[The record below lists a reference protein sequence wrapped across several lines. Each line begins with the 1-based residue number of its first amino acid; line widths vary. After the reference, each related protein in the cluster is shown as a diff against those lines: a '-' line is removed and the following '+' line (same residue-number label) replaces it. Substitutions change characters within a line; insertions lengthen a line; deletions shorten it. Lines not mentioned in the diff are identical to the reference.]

1 MNNWRIKTS
10 LFLNYFVFAILLNSV
25 GTVIL
30 QVQNNFSVS
39 KPAASVLE
47 MFKDL
52 PIAIISFLIASF
64 VARMGYKR
72 TMLAALGFISAVA
85 LLVPTMPSFLATK
98 MLFAATGA
106 SFALIKVSVFATIGL
121 VTGDGKEH
129 ASFMNFLESFFM
141 VGVLSGYFIFG
152 AFVDEADPAST
163 SWFKV
168 YYFLGGLSLLAFLL
182 LLASPLDESAIRAEK
197 PQPLA
202 GEFAGMLKLS
212 ASPLVMV
219 FVSCAFLYVLV
230 EQSIM
235 SWLPT
240 FNSQVLH
247 LSNRLSIEMASILAA
262 SIALGRLLAGF
273 ALRRLP
279 WLAVLIACL
288 LGAAALVLLV
298 MPMTRGLDA
307 RLVVQSLRGAPLA
320 AFAFP
325 MIGMLLA
332 PIYPAINSVILS
344 SLPERQHA
352 PMSGLI
358 VVFSS
363 LGGTTGSIVTA
374 FIFRNYGGQTAFY
387 FSLVPIAVLAAC
399 LMAFQ
404 RLQKQKA
411 SAAATEPL
419 LERATA

>member
-1 MNNWRIKTS
+1 
-10 LFLNYFVFAILLNSV
+10 
-25 GTVIL
+25 
-30 QVQNNFSVS
+30 
-39 KPAASVLE
+39 
-47 MFKDL
+47 
-52 PIAIISFLIASF
+52 
-64 VARMGYKR
+64 
-72 TMLAALGFISAVA
+72 
-85 LLVPTMPSFLATK
+85 
-98 MLFAATGA
+98 
-106 SFALIKVSVFATIGL
+106 
-121 VTGDGKEH
+121 
-129 ASFMNFLESFFM
+129 
-141 VGVLSGYFIFG
+141 
-152 AFVDEADPAST
+152 
-163 SWFKV
+163 
-168 YYFLGGLSLLAFLL
+168 
-182 LLASPLDESAIRAEK
+182 
-197 PQPLA
+197 
-202 GEFAGMLKLS
+202 
-212 ASPLVMV
+212 
-219 FVSCAFLYVLV
+219 
-230 EQSIM
+230 
-235 SWLPT
+235 
-240 FNSQVLH
+240 
-247 LSNRLSIEMASILAA
+247 
-262 SIALGRLLAGF
+262 
-273 ALRRLP
+273 
-279 WLAVLIACL
+279 
-288 LGAAALVLLV
+288 LVLLV